1 VEDANIGVNTLHGV
15 EHRTDLTGEHLSGQL
30 RCSRGM
36 LLMMMMMTSGLQSA
50 ELIVVGLLYL

>member
-1 VEDANIGVNTLHGV
+1 MEDANIGVNTLHGV

-36 LLMMMMMTSGLQSA
+36 LLMMMMTAGLQSA

>member
-1 VEDANIGVNTLHGV
+1 MEDANIGVNTLHGV

-36 LLMMMMMTSGLQSA
+36 LLMMMTAGLQSA

>member
-36 LLMMMMMTSGLQSA
+36 LLMMMTAGLQSA